1 VNAIT
6 RFGLDSSRLTL
17 VFIIL
22 VIVVGMAQFLTFPRQ
37 EDPPILI
44 REVVVSAQFPGMKPE
59 DVEQLITRQIEA
71 ELRAMPEIDD
81 IWSDSKT
88 GVSVVHADTADEY
101 DDVGAIWQKVRNR
114 MLDLA
119 PKLPVGTAGPFV
131 NDEFGLVAVATIALW
146 SEGFNMEETR
156 EVARDLRDRLYELEG
171 IRKIELWGVHEEQV
185 FLEFSSAK
193 LAQLGV
199 SIQDIIQTLISQN
212 IVLPGGRFDISGADV
227 IIEPSGN
234 FRSVADIE
242 NVLIAV
248 PDTEQSVFLKDL
260 LRVRRGFAE
269 PPQDLAYFNGRRAIV
284 ISLSITPGV
293 NAVEFGERLK
303 AKVSDLESRLPIGYV
318 LDFATFQPDLV
329 QKAVDGA
336 LSNVYQTLVIVL
348 VVVVAFLGLR
358 TGLIVGSFV
367 PMTMLMGLIIMR
379 FAGIEL
385 ERISIASAIIALG
398 MLVDNGIVTA
408 EEIRNRLDR
417 GEERRAACLKTAEA
431 LAIPL
436 LTSSLTTILAFMPM
450 LLLTGD
456 IGEYAYSLP
465 VVIIILLLGSWFL
478 SMYLT
483 PFMCFWFM
491 KQPNKDAGPPSD
503 ADAHSGRIY
512 VAYRALLKWLLKLR
526 QMLPIFMKRPKKDA
540 GPRSDADAYSGRI
553 YVAYRA
559 LLKSLLKFRY
569 IVLLVTAAVLVGGG
583 YLSSKLVRE
592 MFGHS
597 DRNQFLV
604 YLDLPAGSNI
614 AATEAV
620 VQRLTGWLSD
630 EQANPEITGTI
641 AYVGTGGPRFV
652 LVLAPFDPD
661 PHRAF
666 IIANTETGEQVPE
679 AAERVRQYIAE
690 SLPEVEGRVKQMWTT
705 GPEPGFVEIR
715 LYGPDARYLYHK
727 GQELTDRVRAMPGT
741 IDIRN
746 NWENAV
752 AKVRVVIDQAQAR
765 RVGISSEEIA
775 NSLQAHIDGIKA
787 TNYREGDQAI
797 PVVLQSGARERA
809 EGSDF
814 YDIRVYSPTMNRD
827 VPLSQIA
834 AFSDSWEYS
843 RVARRNQVRA
853 LTVEFKHETLKAL
866 DLLAAVTP
874 EIEALGLDEDYRW
887 EVGGE
892 IEKQAETMP
901 KLFKWLPH
909 CGFLMLVLLIWQFN
923 SFRRPFII
931 VLTLPLAFVGAFVGL
946 LVFRAP
952 FDFFGILGLLSLAGI
967 IINNG
972 IVLIDKID
980 QERNAGRDSY
990 TAVIEATVSRF
1001 RPIWMTTITTILGVM
1016 PLIVSHDPVFYSL
1029 ALIIG
1034 SGLAFGTVLTLGVVP
1049 VLYAVLF
1056 RVKPPQVSQALSG
1069 A

>member
-1 VNAIT
+1 MSGIT
-6 RFGLDSSRLTL
+6 RFGLDASRLTL
-17 VFIIL
+17 VFIVL
-22 VIVVGMAQFLTFPRQ
+22 VTVAGIAQFLTFPRQ
-37 EDPPILI
+37 EDPPIVI

-59 DVEQLITRQIEA
+59 DVEQLITRHIEA
-71 ELRAMPEIDD
+71 ELRAMPEIED

-88 GVSVVHADTADEY
+88 GMAVVHADTRDEY
-101 DDVGAIWQKVRNR
+101 NDVNAIWQKVRNR

-119 PKLPVGTAGPFV
+119 PKLPTGTAGPFV

-146 SEGFNMEETR
+146 SEGFTMAEMR
-156 EVARDLRDRLYELEG
+156 EVARDVRDRLYELQG
-171 IRKIELWGVHEEQV
+171 IRKVELWGVHEERV

-193 LAQLGV
+193 LAQVGV
-199 SIQDIIQTLISQN
+199 SIQDIVRTLTSQN
-212 IVLPGGRFDISGADV
+212 VVLPGGRYEIAGADV

-234 FRSVADIE
+234 FRSVEDIE
-242 NVLIAV
+242 EVLIAV
-248 PDTEQSVFLKDL
+248 PGTEQSVFLKDL

-269 PPQDLAYFNGRRAIV
+269 PAQDLAYFNGKRAIV
-284 ISLSITPGV
+284 ISVSITPGV
-293 NAVEFGERLK
+293 NAVDFGHRLT
-303 AKVSDLESRLPIGYV
+303 AKVRDLESRLPIGYV

-336 LSNVYQTLVIVL
+336 LLNVYQTLIIVL

-367 PMTMLMGLIIMR
+367 PMTMLLGLIIMR
-379 FAGIEL
+379 FFGVEL

-417 GEERRAACLKTAEA
+417 GEERRAACLKTAET

-436 LTSSLTTILAFMPM
+436 LTSSLTTILAFIPM

-456 IGEYAYSLP
+456 VGEYAYSLP

-478 SMYLT
+478 SMYMT
-483 PFMCFWFM
+483 PYMCFWFM
-491 KQPNKDAGPPSD
+491 QGSPRVETGP
-503 ADAHSGRIY
+503 
-512 VAYRALLKWLLKLR
+512 
-526 QMLPIFMKRPKKDA
+526 
-540 GPRSDADAYSGRI
+540 GPDRDSAYSGRI
-553 YVAYRA
+553 YVAYRVLLNG
-559 LLKSLLKFRY
+559 LLKLRY
-569 IVLLVTAAVLVGGG
+569 PVLLATLAVLVGGG

-604 YLDLPAGSNI
+604 YLDLPAGYSI
-614 AATEAV
+614 DTTEAV
-620 VQRLTGWLSD
+620 VQRLTSWLSD
-630 EQANPEITGTI
+630 KNANPEITGTI

-666 IIANTETGEQVPE
+666 IIVNTVSGEQAPE

-690 SLPEVEGRVKQMWTT
+690 SLPEVEGRAKLMWTT
-705 GPEPGFVEIR
+705 GTEPGFLEIR
-715 LYGPDARYLYHK
+715 LYGPDARYLFQK
-727 GQELTDRVRAMPGT
+727 GQELTDHLRAIPGT

-746 NWENAV
+746 NWENTVIKA
-752 AKVRVVIDQAQAR
+752 RVIIDQAQAR

-775 NSLQAHIDGIKA
+775 NSLQAHIDGIQA
-787 TNYREGDQAI
+787 TDYREGDQAI
-797 PVVLQSGARERA
+797 PVVLQSLGEERTK
-809 EGSDF
+809 GSDF
-814 YDIRVYSPTMNRD
+814 YDIRVYSRVLDRD

-834 AFSDSWEYS
+834 DIYGEWEYS
-843 RVARRNQVRA
+843 RIARRNQERA
-853 LTVEFKHETLKAL
+853 LTVEFKHELLKAPKL
-866 DLLAAVTP
+866 FAAVIP
-874 EIEALGLDEDYRW
+874 EIEALGLGEDYWW

-892 IEKQAETMP
+892 IEKQSETLP

-909 CGFLMLVLLIWQFN
+909 CAFLMVVLLIWQFN

-931 VLTLPLAFVGAFVGL
+931 FFTLPLAFVGALVGL
-946 LVFRAP
+946 FAFRAP

-972 IVLIDKID
+972 IVLIDRID
-980 QERNAGRDSY
+980 QERNAGRDPY
-990 TAVIEATVSRF
+990 TAVIEATLSRF

-1016 PLIVSHDPVFYSL
+1016 PLIISHDPVFYSL
-1029 ALIIG
+1029 ALIIA

-1049 VLYAVLF
+1049 VLYSVLF
-1056 RVKPPQVSQALSG
+1056 RVKPSQVA
-1069 A
+1069 